1 MGDTNQRGTGPIR
14 LADLPKR
21 LGGTVIVIGLLC
33 LTTVLTGVIWR
44 WQLSYDALTN
54 ARKAGVI
61 RIGYAVEAPYAFLTS
76 DGQVTGESPEVA
88 RAIAARLG
96 IPRIEWRLA
105 EFGDLIGGLEARRF
119 DVIAAGMFI
128 TSERKKRVAF
138 SLPTFQAGPA
148 LLVRKGNPLQLH
160 SYSDL
165 LYRTNARIA
174 VLTGS
179 AEESYLLQLGLSSAR
194 LLRVPDASSGRAAV
208 RSGQSDALALSA
220 PSVRWMVMH
229 PIAGLTAMVDTS
241 ELEAGKSPL
250 PRDYGAFVFR
260 KEDRALCR
268 AWNAALS
275 GFVGSKEHRNILK
288 AFGFTVE
295 ELPPENATDLKA
307 STPRSL

>member
-1 MGDTNQRGTGPIR
+1 MRLLGPANR
-14 LADLPKR
+14 LREIGVA
-21 LGGTVIVIGLLC
+21 TGLLC
-33 LTTVLTGVIWR
+33 LVFVLVVMIWQWR
-44 WQLSYDALTN
+44 EGQDVLAK
-54 ARKAGVI
+54 ARRTGVI

-76 DGQVTGESPEVA
+76 EGQVTGESPEVA
-88 RAIAARLG
+88 RVIAARLG

-105 EFGDLIGGLEARRF
+105 EFGDLIDGLEARRF

-138 SLPTFQAGPA
+138 SLPTFQVGPA
-148 LLVRKGNPLQLH
+148 LLVHKGNPLQLH

-194 LLRVPDASSGRAAV
+194 LLRVPDAASGRATV
-208 RSGQSDALALSA
+208 RSGHSDALALSGPA
-220 PSVRWMVMH
+220 IRWMVMN
-229 PIAGLTAMVDTS
+229 PIAGLTAMVDSS
-241 ELEAGKSPL
+241 ELEAEGGP
-250 PRDYGAFVFR
+250 PRRNHGAFVFR
-260 KEDRALCR
+260 KEDRALRR

-275 GFVGSKEHRNILK
+275 GFIGSEEHRNILT
-288 AFGFTVE
+288 AFGFTVA

-307 STPRSL
+307 PTPPSL